1 MKRLCLYVH
10 EPHMKQI
17 ERIAKSKGLKSA
29 QLVRLA
35 IAEYLERNAKE
46 AK

>member
-10 EPHMKQI
+10 EPHMKKLAV
-17 ERIAKSKGLKSA
+17 IATRKGLKPA

-35 IAEYLERNAKE
+35 IAEYIEKD
-46 AK
+46 KS